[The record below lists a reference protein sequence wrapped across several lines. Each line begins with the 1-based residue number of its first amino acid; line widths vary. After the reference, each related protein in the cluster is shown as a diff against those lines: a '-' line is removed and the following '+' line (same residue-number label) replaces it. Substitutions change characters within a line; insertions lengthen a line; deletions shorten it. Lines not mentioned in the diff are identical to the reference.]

1 MAVDDAFQ
9 MLAAEYWGTIWS
21 SLDAAQ
27 RSELAGAVGQLASAN
42 PDEEAFSRATLRL
55 LGVLRDLLPDDH
67 PVVEVADETYRWAAA
82 PPADWRPVLTA
93 LSARLAAVVSEDVR
107 ERLKRSPALSADQVR
122 SSGSDPGQRFLIRL
136 ESRRRGLRFP
146 AFQFDPQGRPISTVL
161 LINER
166 LGADDDPWGVAD
178 WWLGE
183 NAWLDAVPAEL
194 IGTRDDLLVAAAD
207 AVTRPDWW

>member
-9 MLAAEYWGTIWS
+9 MLAAEYWDSVWS

-27 RSELAGAVGQLASAN
+27 RSELAGAVGQLVSAD

-55 LGVLRDLLPDDH
+55 IDVLRDLLPEEH
-67 PVVEVADETYRWAAA
+67 PVLEAADETYRWAGG
-82 PPADWRPVLTA
+82 PPVNWRPVLTA
-93 LSARLAAVVSEDVR
+93 LSARLAAIISEDVH
-107 ERLKRSPALSADQVR
+107 EWLKRSPALSADQVM
-122 SSGSDPGQRFLIRL
+122 SGGSDPGQRFLIRL

-146 AFQFDPQGRPISTVL
+146 AFQFDPHGRPIGTVL
-161 LINER
+161 RINER
-166 LGADDDPWGVAD
+166 LGADDDPWGVTD

-194 IGTRDDLLVAAAD
+194 IGSRDDLLLAAAD

>member
-9 MLAAEYWGTIWS
+9 MLAAEYWDSVWS
-21 SLDAAQ
+21 SLEATQ
-27 RSELAGAVGQLASAN
+27 RSELAGAIGQLASADA
-42 PDEEAFSRATLRL
+42 DEEAFSRATLL
-55 LGVLRDLLPDDH
+55 LLDVLRDLLPDEH
-67 PVVEVADETYRWAAA
+67 PVLEAADETYRWAAA
-82 PPADWRPVLTA
+82 PVDWRPVLTA
-93 LSARLAAVVSEDVR
+93 LSARFAAIISEDVR

-122 SSGSDPGQRFLIRL
+122 SGGSDPGQQFLIRL

-146 AFQFDPQGRPISTVL
+146 AFQFDPRGRPIDTVL
-161 LINER
+161 RINEC
-166 LGADDDPWGVAD
+166 LGADDDPWGVTD

-194 IGTRDDLLVAAAD
+194 IGTRDDLLLAAAD